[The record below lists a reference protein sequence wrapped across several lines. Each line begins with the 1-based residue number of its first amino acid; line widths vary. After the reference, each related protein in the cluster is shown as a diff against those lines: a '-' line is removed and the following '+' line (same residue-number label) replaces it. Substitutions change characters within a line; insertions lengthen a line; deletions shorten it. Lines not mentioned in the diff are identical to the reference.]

1 MRSGLRL
8 DVLVRVSESA
18 MTDLDYAYLKHDS
31 GEVVEFEVQTSKRF
45 TVRIEKL
52 EDRVFHNPML
62 GGLLSYSRPD
72 QTNVTIILGE
82 DEVDSKRH
90 AALFVSRL
98 LATLPKDPWK
108 GLGIVESITA
118 RSQWKEWMA
127 SSDREQATE

>member
-8 DVLVRVSESA
+8 DVLVKVSEST
-18 MTDLDYAYLKHDS
+18 MIDLGYAYLKHDS
-31 GEVVEFEVQTSKRF
+31 GEVVELEVQTPKRF

-52 EDRVFHNPML
+52 EDRVFRNPML

-82 DEVDSKRH
+82 DGIDSKRH
-90 AALFVSRL
+90 VALFVSHL
-98 LATLPKDPWK
+98 LAALPKDPWK